1 MARFVPID
9 RDTQFLFPP
18 SVQEWLP
25 KDHLARFVVDAVEQI
40 DLSALEQSYAGR
52 GTDAHHPALLAALLL
67 YGYATGTFSSRAL
80 ERASYDSITFRY
92 ITANTPPRSSATACD
107 CTFDSA

>member
-1 MARFVPID
+1 MARFVPVD

-25 KDHLARFVVDAVEQI
+25 KDHLARFVVDVVEQL
-40 DLSALEQSYAGR
+40 DWSGLEQSYAGS
-52 GTDAHHPALLAALLL
+52 DAHHPAILVALLL

-80 ERASYDSITFRY
+80 ERASYDSIAFR
-92 ITANTPPRSSATACD
+92 
-107 CTFDSA
+107 